1 MERRQQMADGSYV
14 LVQRCSRTHQAG
26 EAALFW
32 KSPHHDHVV
41 DGPPVGEDVDH
52 PEVDVGSQT
61 SVELD
66 FTVAVRLASLATRE
80 VDKTEVNGL
89 SKLVDAI
96 TDEDEK

>member
-14 LVQRCSRTHQAG
+14 FVQRCSGAHHVGKAV
-26 EAALFW
+26 LFW

-41 DGPPVGEDVDH
+41 DGPPIGEDIDH

-66 FTVAVRLASLATRE
+66 LTVAVRLASLATRE

-96 TDEDEK
+96 TDEDEQ